1 MKSDLNTAI
10 RKQTCY
16 AFAAIG
22 LMLLVFLL
30 IIVLSTV
37 PLGIPLST
45 LNTVVIALIY
55 LLGGLAAVGAFF
67 SMRVTHLRKQLN
79 KYSEKT

>member
-1 MKSDLNTAI
+1 MKSELNTAI
-10 RKQTCY
+10 RKQTRY

-30 IIVLSTV
+30 IIILSTV
-37 PLGIPLST
+37 PLGIPLPT

-55 LLGGLAAVGAFF
+55 LLGGLAAIGAFF

>member
-1 MKSDLNTAI
+1 MKSELNTAI
-10 RKQTCY
+10 RKQTRY

-30 IIVLSTV
+30 IIILSTV
-37 PLGIPLST
+37 PLGIPLPT

-55 LLGGLAAVGAFF
+55 LLGGLAAIGAFF
-67 SMRVTHLRKQLN
+67 SMRVAQLRKQLN
-79 KYSEKT
+79 K

>member
-10 RKQTCY
+10 RKQTRY

-22 LMLLVFLL
+22 LMLLVFTL
-30 IIVLSTV
+30 IIVLSTDPFGL
-37 PLGIPLST
+37 PLPT

-67 SMRVTHLRKQLN
+67 SMRVAQLRKQLN
-79 KYSEKT
+79 K

>member
-10 RKQTCY
+10 RKQTRY

-30 IIVLSTV
+30 IIILSTV
-37 PLGIPLST
+37 PLGIPLPT

-55 LLGGLAAVGAFF
+55 LLGGLAAIGAFF